1 MLMKN
6 SLLIIDP
13 QNDFCSPEGSLFVKG
28 AEEDCRSIK
37 KVLENLDKKIDSII
51 ITMDMHHFYDISHPG
66 FWINAEGEKP
76 VPYTI
81 ITKEDLVQGIWKPAN
96 PENYNRALDY
106 LIKLELNKNFSC
118 CIWPPHCL
126 IGSPGAGIN
135 QEILDSAC
143 KWEVDNGKPVNF
155 VYKGSNIFTEHYSA
169 IRAEVPDP
177 EDRQTVTNMGVI
189 KILKNSDRIIVCGE
203 ALSHCVKYTVNDII
217 EYIPEEKL
225 YILDDCSSPVTGFE
239 EQGKAFLRE
248 MKERGA
254 NIVSSDFVIENF

>member
-1 MLMKN
+1 MKIN
-6 SLLIIDP
+6 FYGF
-13 QNDFCSPEGSLFVKG
+13 QTAFKG
-28 AEEDCRSIK
+28 RREDRNTASQLRNNNNYALNEPNQRKINQAI
-37 KVLENLDKKIDSII
+37 ENLSN
-51 ITMDMHHFYDISHPG
+51 YS
-66 FWINAEGEKP
+66 GEEN
-76 VPYTI
+76 V
-81 ITKEDLVQGIWKPAN
+81 EFLLDLADNLKYGTNI
-96 PENYNRALDY
+96 
-106 LIKLELNKNFSC
+106 
-118 CIWPPHCL
+118 
-126 IGSPGAGIN
+126 
-135 QEILDSAC
+135 
-143 KWEVDNGKPVNF
+143 DNGKPVNF

-248 MKERGA
+248 MEERGA